1 MPKSQ
6 RHNRFARS
14 AVTDL
19 PKPSLRVRAEAS
31 CTHISLPYV
40 VGVFVNIPGEAE
52 VTDLD
57 HVVLGQEDVPGCQI
71 PMDALPGKDTGSQG
85 AGQGV
90 PALAG
95 GRRASLGMGK
105 EMNCAGSRSEN
116 EWESAPNTLGYAKEG
131 ITEGTNQHYS
141 QFSNFSV

>member
-1 MPKSQ
+1 M
-6 RHNRFARS
+6 
-14 AVTDL
+14 
-19 PKPSLRVRAEAS
+19 PKPSLRVSTEAS

-40 VGVFVNIPGEAE
+40 VRVFVNVPGEAE

-85 AGQGV
+85 AGQGA
-90 PALAG
+90 PAPAG
-95 GRRASLGMGK
+95 GRRASLGVGK
-105 EMNCAGSRSEN
+105 EMNCAGSSSEN

-131 ITEGTNQHYS
+131 TNQHWS
-141 QFSNFSV
+141 QFSDCSV